1 MKQRRTARRLRVERT
16 DEKKITAKIIL
27 QDQARYFGTH
37 LTLDG
42 YGGDPKLLD
51 DMERV
56 FHALDV
62 LPEQLGMRKITTPY
76 VVHFPGNG
84 RKDLGG
90 HSGFVMIAESHI
102 SVHTFPK
109 NRFVSIDVY
118 TCQGDLDTQKSID
131 FFTRVFKLKDVETN
145 LIRRGHR
152 YFDLR

>member
-1 MKQRRTARRLRVERT
+1 MQKRRTTRRVRVDRSVT
-16 DEKKITAKIIL
+16 PKTTAQKIL

-51 DMERV
+51 DMKRV
-56 FHALDV
+56 FHALDE
-62 LPEQLGMRKITTPY
+62 LPTLLGMKKITTPY

-84 RKDLGG
+84 HKDMGG

-102 SVHTFPK
+102 SCHTFPK
-109 NRFVSIDVY
+109 NRFVSVDVY

-131 FFTRVFKLKDVETN
+131 YFTRLFKLKDVETN

-152 YFDLR
+152 YFDLK